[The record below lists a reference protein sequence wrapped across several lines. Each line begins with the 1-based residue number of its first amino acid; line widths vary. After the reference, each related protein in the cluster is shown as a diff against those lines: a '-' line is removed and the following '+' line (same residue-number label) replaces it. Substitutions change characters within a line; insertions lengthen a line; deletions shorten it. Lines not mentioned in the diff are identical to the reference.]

1 MPLFSIVMPTRNRCH
16 LLRYALGSAL
26 GQAFTDYEIVVSDNC
41 SSDDTPL
48 VVRELSNGKV
58 RYVRSER
65 ALSMPDSWEFALSH
79 ARGDYVTFLCDD
91 DAWCLQTLERVAG
104 IIERDKPELLNVMA
118 ATYRHKS
125 WYVPEERNCVYI
137 PFHTGNIIE
146 YDSRW
151 GLANLFS
158 FRNQVRLP
166 KLLDSFCKMEAI
178 RRIRTKCPRIFLG
191 SCPDYSFSAVIL
203 SEIDRWTHIDVPL
216 LVAGTGSESIGAT
229 ATYNRGE
236 SFASFV
242 REFEEGELLRSVR
255 VTIPVVTSF
264 IADTLLVVKQSM
276 VEKLADFDIDREEF
290 LINCWKDLSRLKSAG
305 VDVSKDRQELLCLLS
320 SELPEMGMPAR
331 LKRQVHLRGN
341 DLVAS
346 LMERSAIFRR
356 LMRSAWITWRRAKG
370 MRFIRGS
377 KAGFSNILECAS
389 HVGKLL

>member
-1 MPLFSIVMPTRNRCH
+1 
-16 LLRYALGSAL
+16 
-26 GQAFTDYEIVVSDNC
+26 
-41 SSDDTPL
+41 
-48 VVRELSNGKV
+48 
-58 RYVRSER
+58 
-65 ALSMPDSWEFALSH
+65 MPDSWEFALSH

-151 GLANLFS
+151 GLANLFN

-203 SEIDRWTHIDVPL
+203 SEIDRWTHIDAPL

-229 ATYNRGE
+229 TTYNRGE
-236 SFASFV
+236 SFARSL
-242 REFEEGELLRSVR
+242 REFEEGELRR
-255 VTIPVVTSF
+255 V
-264 IADTLLVVKQSM
+264 
-276 VEKLADFDIDREEF
+276 EELADFDIDREEF
-290 LINCWKDLSRLKSAG
+290 LINCWKDLSRLKSGG
-305 VDVSKDRQELLCLLS
+305 VDVSKDQQELLCLLS
-320 SELPEMGMPAR
+320 SKLPEMGMPAR
-331 LKRQVHLRGN
+331 LKRQAHLRGN

-356 LMRSAWITWRRAKG
+356 LMRCAWITWRRAKG

-377 KAGFSNILECAS
+377 KAGFSNILDCAS
-389 HVGKLL
+389 YVGKLL